1 MYLVYLGVEM
11 KDSHRA
17 GAAIAIL
24 VIGLFLLF
32 VGATP
37 APADMIDW
45 AMVIVGAAMAV
56 GYVALIG
63 NSLNNLL
70 KTQSSTAP
78 FMPVLVV
85 LGVLAIEQAIMGG
98 GVELIHKIVLAV
110 LGVVLIIAPVAV
122 LYKVTVKKQ

>member
-1 MYLVYLGVEM
+1 M